1 MRGQPKP
8 WHVPPALGC
17 IKVSRRA
24 FVLLVP
30 ALRIAAA
37 VRCKNE
43 ASPRGRG
50 TVAISA
56 DGLKVGTSTGNY
68 GPTCSVSDGDR
79 TGFCM

>member
-17 IKVSRRA
+17 IKASRRA

-43 ASPRGRG
+43 ASPQGVEAPLRQRRR
-50 TVAISA
+50 
-56 DGLKVGTSTGNY
+56 LEVGTSTGKTADLF
-68 GPTCSVSDGDR
+68 GE
-79 TGFCM
+79 